1 MTVQR
6 LPDHRLALV
15 AAVVVVAVVAVVGV
29 GAVWSTTSNDSLIG
43 GPIGGIHSAA
53 ISPVVAGPV
62 NGPIGVR
69 STPLTGPG
77 LSSGRA
83 TLTLSQPQ
91 SAPASFAIGCVWSV
105 RGNVVELMIGKQAL
119 GDDYPYIRWRLA
131 PGPEYR
137 IEIVEPDQTKFSGG
151 DSNYTSQTAA
161 DGHTGSIAFTDLTL
175 NSGDPST
182 APRRSGTFTWACD
195 QTANLGSPA
204 PSLPAPAMDE
214 QGVPALWIIDTGK
227 PVRRAL
233 TGCPIDLTT
242 ASGHFAASCATSNW
256 WEGLQS
262 LDSTLDVAQG
272 DSLAFALDGW
282 TVTSADVEAVSASSG
297 SPPGVDDPMVVLD
310 PVIASGAVAFSPPP
324 PGSWYVQFTIEAAR
338 DDGSWLAA
346 EYAYTITVH

>member
-43 GPIGGIHSAA
+43 GPIGGVHSAA
-53 ISPVVAGPV
+53 TSPVVAGPV

-105 RGNVVELMIGKQAL
+105 RGNVVGLMIGKQAL

-256 WEGLQS
+256 WEALQS

-310 PVIASGAVAFSPPP
+310 PVIASGAVAFSPPA